1 MAMCL
6 HGDVNEAV
14 PGEHAA
20 PQSAD
25 DALDVGRGD
34 LRRGEA
40 DDAPAGEECFE
51 VFLGVRD
58 ETCGAIVPAA
68 AREVDAALDLDERAA
83 LEVREVRAPLP
94 LRMKDE
100 LALQLRPAQPAPVER
115 EFRFKA

>member
-1 MAMCL
+1 MCL

-40 DDAPAGEECFE
+40 DDAPAGKKRFE
-51 VFLGVRD
+51 VFLGVGD
-58 ETCGAIVPAA
+58 EPRTAVVTAA
-68 AREVDAALDLDERAA
+68 AGEVDATLDLDERAA
-83 LEVREVRAPLP
+83 LDVREVGTPFP
-94 LRMKDE
+94 FGVKDE